1 MPLPR
6 FSRPTR
12 ALLLAVALT
21 VSFGACGKNKG
32 ASSGTGGGAGT
43 ASGGSGGGT
52 GGIAGG
58 GGAGG
63 GLAPCVDL
71 PSDLPR
77 PPTDGLPC
85 DLIPPGLAR

>member
-1 MPLPR
+1 MGLPR
-6 FSRPTR
+6 LSRSTL
-12 ALLLAVALT
+12 ALLLATALT
-21 VSFGACGKNKG
+21 VAVGACGKNKG

-43 ASGGSGGGT
+43 ASGGTGPGS

-71 PSDLPR
+71 PRNLPR
-77 PPTDGLPC
+77 PPSDGLPC